1 MAPPTPRAGAG
12 AGGSAGARKGA
23 HVPMRHPNA
32 AHRPPQAPPP
42 ATSKSAWKFV
52 DRAAEEIEN
61 LIESLIGMCTVN
73 GQPRIDALDK
83 MLEVLN
89 EKPPHGPRACVS
101 LIALKG
107 LGMMVS
113 VLGASCAESRYRAS
127 KVLQEAVA
135 YGHGDKVH
143 ACRSWLFQVCRN
155 LEHDDPE
162 TRASGAAVPV
172 CCICLSCMSA
182 LHVCLISVPYVSAL
196 YVYLI
201 CINDMSAL
209 YGGVDADKCLSASPP
224 PTPPP
229 HHLLRSHQLL
239 INRPPPSPPPPA
251 RPPRLHFYI
260 RGRKRCVEVHTTWWR
275 EGDRKRE
282 RERERE
288 REKERERVCVCV
300 LLL

>member
-1 MAPPTPRAGAG
+1 
-12 AGGSAGARKGA
+12 
-23 HVPMRHPNA
+23 MRHPNA
-32 AHRPPQAPPP
+32 AHRPPPQAPPP

-61 LIESLIGMCTVN
+61 LIESLIGMCSVN

-83 MLEVLN
+83 MLEILN
-89 EKPPHGPRACVS
+89 EKPPYGPRACVS

-172 CCICLSCMSA
+172 CCMCLVCLPYMSA
-182 LHVCLISVPYVSAL
+182 SYLCPMCLPYMSDL
-196 YVYLI
+196 YV
-201 CINDMSAL
+201 
-209 YGGVDADKCLSASPP
+209 
-224 PTPPP
+224 
-229 HHLLRSHQLL
+229 
-239 INRPPPSPPPPA
+239 
-251 RPPRLHFYI
+251 
-260 RGRKRCVEVHTTWWR
+260 
-275 EGDRKRE
+275 
-282 RERERE
+282 
-288 REKERERVCVCV
+288 
-300 LLL
+300 